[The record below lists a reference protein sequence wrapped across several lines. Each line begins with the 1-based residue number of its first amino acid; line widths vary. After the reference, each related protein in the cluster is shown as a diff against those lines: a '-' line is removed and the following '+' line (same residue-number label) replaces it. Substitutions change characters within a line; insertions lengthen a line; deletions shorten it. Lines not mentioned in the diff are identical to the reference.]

1 METNITIWPF
11 LITVTFMAIVIG
23 IHWLKQRPR
32 AIKLSS
38 CYGITLDKK
47 LIINEL
53 PAAAKVPQAFYHDY
67 IDLVVFNI
75 YGDVFILREIDNH
88 AIWHHFGPR
97 GEDLGLVKKGELTK
111 MRQDCP
117 KLHLGQCKSY
127 KVNKN
132 GRITVYLQ

>member
-38 CYGITLDKK
+38 CYRITMDER
-47 LIINEL
+47 LIINGV
-53 PAAAKVPQAFYHDY
+53 PANFKKPEAFYHDY
-67 IDLVVFNI
+67 INQIVFNI
-75 YGDVFILREIDNH
+75 YGDVYILREINNH
-88 AIWHHFGPR
+88 AIWHHFSSK
-97 GEDLGLVKKGELTK
+97 GEDLGLVKKGELLE
-111 MRQDCP
+111 MRNELP
-117 KLHLGQCKSY
+117 NLRYGQCKSY